1 MKSKLIVLLLVLIS
15 FISATEIPFLQRR
28 FSTSAEWTVS
38 ESLFE
43 KLSEFYDRELHVIAV
58 SGPTSSGKSFI
69 MSNLIKQFTTHHFGD
84 FKCQIDG
91 NVNAYTNGI
100 NVALVEH
107 LGNLILL
114 IDSEGLNSNTAEND
128 ANLMMMLSM
137 ISQKIIYLTNTT
149 TIRTSFFTEITGMLE
164 YRDKTGLGKDYFP
177 LDTLFT
183 ILNRSKLKNNFRD
196 EQFIETSLWNRLS
209 IKAIFDRAYK
219 NRKLFFIG
227 VKNENELVKFETD
240 LALLFKN
247 IIESLPDFTIDRK
260 VLTVHEYVRYIQ
272 NVIVP
277 YMNDPTIRFNKL
289 EENQTFTTYV
299 AMENTDEAITV
310 ALDDIIV
317 SAWYGHP
324 SDVKKR
330 IDIRDKIRP
339 GNTKFDPKSEIW
351 GNPATDVTKVLS
363 ISVIKRNLNLVKK
376 IQLNLVKIGWR
387 AVYTILANETYT
399 QSVILK
405 ELQQEEVNARNVLTN
420 TDETTDKCEF
430 NWKVKFSAG
439 IDDKILGIKMKVEGG
454 SETQI
459 QDIARSLQTTINS
472 NVKKTLIEYEKE
484 TASMITQ
491 TAEPYDRV
499 IYFVELTGQLSDGE
513 YISTTTGFQHARHGI
528 FTEPNCGRPP
538 IKDAYQLLNIPFD
551 EDALNI
557 E

>member
-219 NRKLFFIG
+219 NRKLFFYW
-227 VKNENELVKFETD
+227 
-240 LALLFKN
+240 
-247 IIESLPDFTIDRK
+247 RK
-260 VLTVHEYVRYIQ
+260 E
-272 NVIVP
+272 
-277 YMNDPTIRFNKL
+277 
-289 EENQTFTTYV
+289 
-299 AMENTDEAITV
+299 
-310 ALDDIIV
+310 
-317 SAWYGHP
+317 
-324 SDVKKR
+324 
-330 IDIRDKIRP
+330 
-339 GNTKFDPKSEIW
+339 
-351 GNPATDVTKVLS
+351 
-363 ISVIKRNLNLVKK
+363 
-376 IQLNLVKIGWR
+376 
-387 AVYTILANETYT
+387 
-399 QSVILK
+399 
-405 ELQQEEVNARNVLTN
+405 
-420 TDETTDKCEF
+420 
-430 NWKVKFSAG
+430 
-439 IDDKILGIKMKVEGG
+439 
-454 SETQI
+454 
-459 QDIARSLQTTINS
+459 
-472 NVKKTLIEYEKE
+472 
-484 TASMITQ
+484 
-491 TAEPYDRV
+491 
-499 IYFVELTGQLSDGE
+499 
-513 YISTTTGFQHARHGI
+513 
-528 FTEPNCGRPP
+528 
-538 IKDAYQLLNIPFD
+538 
-551 EDALNI
+551 
-557 E
+557 